1 MYESP
6 EQRAAGPILRAIKG
20 STDHLDDD
28 ELYEVCAQGG
38 ERELCDL
45 LRHGLNREIRGA
57 FGIAQREQT
66 IPGIISRADLVMR
79 DRGSGMVFAVV
90 EAKMIYATDIIDI
103 QDRWAAWLDAD
114 VVKLRPAAAANMPS
128 FLLTWVPYFGR
139 VGRTLR
145 YMKGHVDGRP
155 RFALEETRG
164 AIEGLLQSIGP
175 GHRVTVRDGRGED
188 GDLVLDAYL
197 TSVFAPGGPSA

>member
-1 MYESP
+1 
-6 EQRAAGPILRAIKG
+6 
-20 STDHLDDD
+20 
-28 ELYEVCAQGG
+28 
-38 ERELCDL
+38 
-45 LRHGLNREIRGA
+45 
-57 FGIAQREQT
+57 
-66 IPGIISRADLVMR
+66 MR